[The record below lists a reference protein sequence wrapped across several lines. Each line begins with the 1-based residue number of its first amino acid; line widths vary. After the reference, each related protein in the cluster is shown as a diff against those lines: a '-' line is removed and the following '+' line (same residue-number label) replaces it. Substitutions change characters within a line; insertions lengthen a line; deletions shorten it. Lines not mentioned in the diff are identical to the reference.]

1 MLEKGFKY
9 RIYLVYLIIIG
20 SALWGTPPFHYGYYD
35 NPPLDFCFLINLTTL
50 FLFLIPLKQ
59 FIVVEK
65 IVYPSLVSL
74 CSSIIAIIVVARVM
88 DFIYGTDTNWDEL
101 NSPAVLDSFLFY
113 LLTYFLGV
121 GFFKLWLTYKKP
133 IAP

>member
-1 MLEKGFKY
+1 MLQKGFKY

-35 NPPLDFCFLINLTTL
+35 NPPLGFYFLINLTTL

-65 IVYPSLVSL
+65 IVYASLVSL

-121 GFFKLWLTYKKP
+121 GFFKLWLKYKKP